1 MPLKIELKPNE
12 RLIVGN
18 ALITND
24 RERTRLYIDGNVPIL
39 REKYILTEEQANTPC
54 KKVYYVLQKMYL
66 AKDPKILHPEYFALI
81 RELTAAAPSFTLDID
96 MVNSDIL
103 GGDYYGALKRMM
115 KVIDKETALLDNALK
130 K

>member
-1 MPLKIELKPNE
+1 
-12 RLIVGN
+12 
-18 ALITND
+18 
-24 RERTRLYIDGNVPIL
+24 
-39 REKYILTEEQANTPC
+39 
-54 KKVYYVLQKMYL
+54 MYL
-66 AKDPKILHPEYFALI
+66 ATEPNLLHTEYFGLI

-115 KVIDKETALLDNALK
+115 KIIDKETALLDNALK